1 MYVCINSFI
10 SSSSASI
17 TSVEPVPFPDA
28 VELNRYHASNNKA
41 TDIPHYEMTAA
52 YEYVDNEPAYDKPSN
67 DNHNNR
73 SVSAPY
79 ETIPGEEDEGTYETP
94 DTGALRT

>member
-17 TSVEPVPFPDA
+17 TSVEPVP
-28 VELNRYHASNNKA
+28 LNRYHTSNNKA
-41 TDIPHYEMTAA
+41 TDIPRYEMTA
-52 YEYVDNEPAYDKPSN
+52 AYDKPSN

-79 ETIPGEEDEGTYETP
+79 ETIPGEEDEGTYEAP

>member
-17 TSVEPVPFPDA
+17 TSVEPVP
-28 VELNRYHASNNKA
+28 LNRYHTSNNKA

-52 YEYVDNEPAYDKPSN
+52 YEYVDNEPAYDKPNN